1 MGNKDKTR
9 DETAATSSD
18 REQESRDTALAR
30 TIALAV
36 AEAFAKQ
43 KAEETKLITET
54 FTRQM
59 EKTQV
64 QYDEL
69 LKVSRAQNSTTTLK
83 VSSGSQGFRVMDP
96 FDWTHDKNIY
106 QRWQL
111 WSMKARLA
119 LDAMEGDNE
128 KTKISYLQHWLDGK
142 GIDKIKGWMNSK
154 ILISQEDYDS
164 LEERDRVGKYP
175 ADKVESYFTLVEN
188 ILTPRSNPLLA
199 VEELHVAKQGSMTSQ
214 DFYSHILQIVKR
226 CQFPNPEAE
235 ERAIRDAIFIGMN
248 SQRARDKAINLMNEE
263 GKIVTVE
270 FLMNHLAVEDG
281 NSQHKFLSQLN
292 SSSSVNMVAYD
303 RRQNK
308 GKGNRGK
315 QSSGRN
321 TAQNK
326 SRGQASS
333 STAQPF
339 RKPPGME
346 GKCMRCGKPDHLQ
359 GQKCAAKNAKCKECH
374 KIGHFYKVCQ
384 SKKRTRR
391 ANLAQAVPQNE
402 NDTHIDECGLV
413 QPNPPLV
420 GMLKLINHIGTTS
433 GTQGKHLKFPIDVDV
448 RGSYKDHLIVRVD
461 TGADVNCM
469 NETTFKKLFPKV
481 QLDVCPYE
489 IQNFGNSTADISIL
503 GQFQTYLQ
511 FRGKKYL
518 NTFIVTNANDCP
530 NLLSHGATFRMNI
543 LKPNYPREN
552 MVKGDEVPNYQ
563 IGKSTCTSNVFQILQ
578 DLRLKRHLGNFEPKT
593 YRPSTTF
600 TTGTNQPKSHE
611 KANENTIENTIGTV
625 NIDNVDNVSSN
636 PIPCRTMQPPKASTF
651 RTMPTPTVSTNQPV
665 SNRRPSHPQSGL
677 PPCCMH
683 VLQAK
688 GQVHKSGET
697 PSLRKVQHPHNGR
710 TSVSRFPLTKQEILS
725 QYSSCFEGI
734 GRFPGDPYKFHLKP
748 DHKPA
753 RHAPRKV
760 PVHLEKAFKEEIDS
774 LVSQGILEE
783 VKEHTD
789 WVNSYVIV
797 EKDTGNAH
805 APNHTIKKK
814 LRICL
819 DPRDLNEALEK
830 EPYHTR
836 SVDEITAKLQG
847 MTVFTIVDFRKGYWM
862 VVLHPDSRKL
872 TCMALPFG
880 RFQWTRLPMGTVVAQ
895 DIFQS
900 KLDAIFIGMN
910 GVTGIADDMIIAG
923 KDEMEHDRNFQAFM
937 EKCME
942 NNLTLNAEKI
952 QFKQKQVSFYGH
964 VWSENGISPDPKKIQ
979 ALKHMEFPPDKE
991 TMRSFLGMINY
1002 LNRYSALSAHLAAP
1016 LSSLTH
1022 QAADYKPEKTHMENF
1037 QRLKME
1043 ISKTEALPYF
1053 NTSAE
1058 TILQTDASKKGLGA
1072 CLIQN
1077 GKVVCYA
1084 SRSLTKTEQNYQNL
1098 EREALGT
1105 IWGMEKFHYFLY
1117 GKEFTLETDQKPL
1130 VSIYKKHMVDISPR
1144 VQRLIVRSFPYQP
1157 FTVVYKK
1164 GRDIPVADA
1173 LSHVTPM
1180 DPEDNI
1186 KLPIIA
1192 INMIT
1197 KLVLMS
1203 TFAQDNFSRKLDR
1216 IRKSTSQDDQLTRL
1230 SRYINTG
1237 FPCEKKNLPRD
1248 LQDYWNYRDTLSIE
1262 NGLITCGSRIIVPH
1276 EMRAEMMQYIH
1287 EGHQGKERCLLQARN
1302 TVFWPRISHDIQELI
1317 ERCIICQEHGKS
1329 QPIVGITQEL
1339 PPFPWH
1345 TLATDIFYWKRMD
1358 FLIVADVFSKYFLIR
1373 KLINSTSTAVCAEI
1387 ATIVTELGLPH
1398 VIRSDN
1404 GPCYSSKEFQQM
1416 LQRYNIT
1423 HHTSSPHHPRSN
1435 GFVERMVGVAKKLMD
1450 KAGSE
1455 GKPWI
1460 SGLYEYRVTPQSGSI
1475 ASPLQLL
1482 TQRIPREKD
1491 LPQLPSTLGTQEMY
1505 DTHQEILRRQ
1515 PDRPERSYIELTPG
1529 MAVWVQHKQNT
1540 SWEPAIIASQTS
1552 PNSYWIMQENGDDQP
1567 KLYRRTRSMLKIRC
1581 TEVQKPSLEYN
1592 QPTEMNKAKF
1602 HSPYSLNEERNHVQ
1616 HNSVD
1621 KIPRDLVI
1629 PTKSNTSAP
1638 DSEFSEGKE
1647 ENIADIA
1654 EEAPAEVPAP
1664 ATAPTLETVEERPH
1678 TPGSRKSTRKNFGRP
1693 ASAYSD
1699 FYM

>member
-1 MGNKDKTR
+1 
-9 DETAATSSD
+9 
-18 REQESRDTALAR
+18 
-30 TIALAV
+30 
-36 AEAFAKQ
+36 
-43 KAEETKLITET
+43 
-54 FTRQM
+54 
-59 EKTQV
+59 
-64 QYDEL
+64 
-69 LKVSRAQNSTTTLK
+69 
-83 VSSGSQGFRVMDP
+83 
-96 FDWTHDKNIY
+96 
-106 QRWQL
+106 
-111 WSMKARLA
+111 MKARLA

-303 RRQNK
+303 HRQNK

-333 STAQPF
+333 STIQPF

-359 GQKCAAKNAKCKECH
+359 GHKCAAKNAKCKECH

-489 IQNFGNSTADISIL
+489 IQNFGNSTTDISIL

-518 NTFIVTNANDCP
+518 NTFIVTNTNDCP
-530 NLLSHGATFRMNI
+530 NLLSHGATFRMNV

-578 DLRLKRHLGNFEPKT
+578 DLRLKRHLGKFEPKT

-625 NIDNVDNVSSN
+625 NIDNLDNVSSN
-636 PIPCRTMQPPKASTF
+636 PIPCRTIQPPKASTF

-697 PSLRKVQHPHNGR
+697 PALKKVQHPHNGR

-725 QYSSCFEGI
+725 QYSGCFEGI

-819 DPRDLNEALEK
+819 DPRDLNEALER

-991 TMRSFLGMINY
+991 TMRSFVGMINY

-1037 QRLKME
+1037 QKLKME

-1058 TILQTDASKKGLGA
+1058 TTLQTDASKKGLGA

-1157 FTVVYKK
+1157 FTVIYKK

-1173 LSHVTPM
+1173 LSRVTPM

-1192 INMIT
+1192 VNMIT
-1197 KLVLMS
+1197 KIVLMS

-1230 SRYINTG
+1230 SHYINTG

-1248 LQDYWNYRDTLSIE
+1248 LQDYWNYRDTLSI
-1262 NGLITCGSRIIVPH
+1262 
-1276 EMRAEMMQYIH
+1276 
-1287 EGHQGKERCLLQARN
+1287 
-1302 TVFWPRISHDIQELI
+1302 
-1317 ERCIICQEHGKS
+1317 
-1329 QPIVGITQEL
+1329 
-1339 PPFPWH
+1339 
-1345 TLATDIFYWKRMD
+1345 
-1358 FLIVADVFSKYFLIR
+1358 
-1373 KLINSTSTAVCAEI
+1373 
-1387 ATIVTELGLPH
+1387 
-1398 VIRSDN
+1398 
-1404 GPCYSSKEFQQM
+1404 
-1416 LQRYNIT
+1416 
-1423 HHTSSPHHPRSN
+1423 
-1435 GFVERMVGVAKKLMD
+1435 
-1450 KAGSE
+1450 
-1455 GKPWI
+1455 
-1460 SGLYEYRVTPQSGSI
+1460 
-1475 ASPLQLL
+1475 
-1482 TQRIPREKD
+1482 
-1491 LPQLPSTLGTQEMY
+1491 
-1505 DTHQEILRRQ
+1505 
-1515 PDRPERSYIELTPG
+1515 
-1529 MAVWVQHKQNT
+1529 
-1540 SWEPAIIASQTS
+1540 
-1552 PNSYWIMQENGDDQP
+1552 
-1567 KLYRRTRSMLKIRC
+1567 
-1581 TEVQKPSLEYN
+1581 
-1592 QPTEMNKAKF
+1592 
-1602 HSPYSLNEERNHVQ
+1602 
-1616 HNSVD
+1616 
-1621 KIPRDLVI
+1621 
-1629 PTKSNTSAP
+1629 
-1638 DSEFSEGKE
+1638 
-1647 ENIADIA
+1647 
-1654 EEAPAEVPAP
+1654 
-1664 ATAPTLETVEERPH
+1664 
-1678 TPGSRKSTRKNFGRP
+1678 
-1693 ASAYSD
+1693 
-1699 FYM
+1699 